1 MDACKPIT
9 TPLDLGARL
18 SKSQSLSSIK
28 ERKMASIP
36 YKKVVNSVM
45 YYMVNTRPNIVAILG
60 IIVQFFNNLRLLH
73 CQVIKQLLR
82 YLQGIQNLAL

>member
-1 MDACKPIT
+1 
-9 TPLDLGARL
+9 
-18 SKSQSLSSIK
+18 
-28 ERKMASIP
+28 MASIP

-82 YLQGIQNLAL
+82 YLQGIQNLALWYSLDSFAKNINIELHDFCDFD